1 MTASNVI
8 TVILGAIT
16 DFLSG
21 IGSSIVQFFRVLVA
35 EYTAGTDTIMF
46 TADDVFVGLTTLGIW
61 LLVFLGLALAIG
73 IARLAFAIFRT
84 RQ

>member
-1 MTASNVI
+1 MAASDVI

-16 DFLSG
+16 EFLSG
-21 IGSSIVQFFRVLVA
+21 IGSAIVDFFEVLVWDS
-35 EYTAGTDTIMF
+35 TASS
-46 TADDVFVGLTTLGIW
+46 LTTLGIW

-84 RQ
+84 RR